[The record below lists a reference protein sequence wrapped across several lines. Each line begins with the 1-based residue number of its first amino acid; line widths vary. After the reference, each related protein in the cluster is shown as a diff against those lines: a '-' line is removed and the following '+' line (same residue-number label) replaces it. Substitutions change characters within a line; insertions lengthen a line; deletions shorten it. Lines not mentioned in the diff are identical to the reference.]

1 MTVDTEASLNGGAPA
16 SGYAHA
22 AYAES
27 LAEWGS
33 PRELRRCG
41 GWVLERAAPGAPEAR
56 DAMGCYPLFACRDW
70 SRLADDVEELAAG
83 GELVSLSL
91 VADPF
96 GAHDPAQLRRSFPD
110 VLVPFKEHFVVGL
123 DREPEEFVAAH
134 HRRNA
139 RRALES
145 LRVEVRAGG
154 AAELAAE
161 WTRLYQHLVERHGI
175 RGLTAFSGASF
186 AKQMAVPGLTALRAT
201 LDGETVGMMLWYEDG
216 RGVAYYH
223 LGAYS
228 PEGYER
234 RASFAL
240 FWRALEHFRAAGLRW
255 LCLGAGA
262 GVSGGGDEE
271 DGLSRFK
278 RGWSTGQR
286 TAYFCGR
293 VFDRRRYE
301 ELARARGVDLAAT
314 AYFPA
319 YRAGEFG

>member
-1 MTVDTEASLNGGAPA
+1 MKVGTEASLNGGASA

-41 GWVLERAAPGAPEAR
+41 GWVLERAAPGSEQAR

-83 GELVSLSL
+83 GELVSLAL

-96 GAHDPAQLRRSFPD
+96 GAHDPAQLRRTFPD
-110 VLVPFKEHFVVGL
+110 VMVPFKEHFVAGL
-123 DREPEEFVAAH
+123 DRDPEEFVAAH

-145 LRVEVRAGG
+145 LRVEVCAGG
-154 AAELAAE
+154 GAELAAE
-161 WTRLYQHLVERHGI
+161 WTRLYGHLVERHDI

-186 AKQMAVPGLTALRAT
+186 AGQMKVPGLTALRAAR
-201 LDGETVGMMLWYEDG
+201 DGETVGMTLWYEDG

-262 GVSGGGDEE
+262 GLSGGEE

-301 ELARARGVDLAAT
+301 GLARARGVDPAAA